1 MTTTVTI
8 NNLAV
13 EARVLEGVTIRYGR
27 DRIDDTVPASSCSLQ
42 LLAANEDQP
51 AISLRDLVV
60 VKVDGTTVF
69 RGKVTDRQIDVPFI
83 DSSRIGTIQSV
94 IAIGA
99 LSELGRILVGTSAY
113 PSELDG
119 ARISRVLTEAAPL
132 SPTVDSI
139 VVPISTY
146 DLSFDSWASAGL
158 ETIDP
163 GTVTLNA
170 RTGAQAKA
178 LELVDTVTTSA
189 GSPGLY
195 ETPAGLYGYADAR
208 RRSKNVTPITL
219 DAAII
224 GAAITSASRV
234 GDLINSVTV
243 AYGTASP
250 QATYTSTDTYSTY
263 AYGTIAKSIGTELSS
278 AGDAADLANR
288 ITAVRADPRLN
299 LEAITVYL
307 DHPTLDPSVKAALTG
322 ANYGTPVTLT
332 GLDARMGLGTSWQ
345 GFIEGWTLTCRQGRE
360 AITLNVSA
368 RVYSLLLATVSM
380 LSSAVDR
387 LEGSV
392 AGLAELWAPDPK
404 IDSLSNTLDSLSAI
418 SIDRAYK
425 IS

>member
-1 MTTTVTI
+1 MTTSVTI

-42 LLAANEDQP
+42 LFAANEDQP

-99 LSELGRILVGTSAY
+99 LSELGRILVGTSTY

-119 ARISRVLTEAAPL
+119 ARVSRILTEAAPL
-132 SPTVDSI
+132 APTIDNVTS
-139 VVPISTY
+139 PISTY

-163 GTVTLNA
+163 GTVTLIA
-170 RTGAQAKA
+170 RTGAAAKA
-178 LELVDTVTTSA
+178 MELTDTVTTSA

-219 DAAII
+219 DASII
-224 GAAITSASRV
+224 SAGITSASRV
-234 GDLINSVTV
+234 GDLVNSVTV
-243 AYGTASP
+243 AYGSSSP
-250 QATYTSTDTYSTY
+250 QPTYTSTDTYSTY

-278 AGDAADLANR
+278 SSDAADLAKR

-299 LEAITVYL
+299 LEAVSVYL
-307 DHPTLDPSVKAALTG
+307 DHPALDPTVKAALTG
-322 ANYGTPVTLT
+322 AVYGTPITLT
-332 GLDARMGLGTSWQ
+332 GLDTRMGLGSSWK
-345 GFIEGWTLTCRQGRE
+345 GFIEGWTLSCRLGRE
-360 AITLNVSA
+360 AVTLNVSA
-368 RVYSLLLATVSM
+368 RIYSLLLATVDQ

>member
-1 MTTTVTI
+1 MTATVTI

-13 EARVLEGVTIRYGR
+13 EARVLEGITIRYGR

-51 AISLRDLVV
+51 TVNLRDLVV
-60 VKVDGTTVF
+60 VKVNGTTVF

-94 IAIGA
+94 IATGA
-99 LSELGRILVGTSAY
+99 LSELGRILVGTSSY

-119 ARISRVLTEAAPL
+119 ARVSRVLTEAAPL
-132 SPTVDSI
+132 APTIDSI
-139 VVPISTY
+139 TSPISTY

-158 ETIDP
+158 STIDA

-170 RTGAQAKA
+170 RTGAAAKA
-178 LELVDTVTTSA
+178 LDVLGSVTTSA

-195 ETPAGLYGYADAR
+195 ETPDGLYGYADAR
-208 RRSKNVTPITL
+208 RRSKNTTTITL
-219 DAAII
+219 DAAIV

-234 GDLINSVTV
+234 GDLIDTVTV
-243 AYGTASP
+243 TYGTASP
-250 QATYTSTDTYSTY
+250 QATYTATDNYSVY
-263 AYGTIAKSIGTELSS
+263 AYGTIAKSITTDLASS
-278 AGDAADLANR
+278 TDAADLAKR

-299 LEAITVYL
+299 LEAVSVYL
-307 DHPTLDPSVKAALTG
+307 DHPALTPSVKTALTG
-322 ANYGTPVTLT
+322 AVYGTPITLT
-332 GLDARMGLGTSWQ
+332 GLDSRIGLGTTWK

-368 RVYSLLLATVSM
+368 RVYSLLLATVDQ

-387 LEGSV
+387 LQGSV
-392 AGLAELWAPDPK
+392 DGLAELWAPDPR
-404 IDSLSNTLDSLSAI
+404 IDSLSNTLDSLTAY
-418 SIDRAYK
+418 SIDRAYN
-425 IS
+425 IA